1 MTLQK
6 KNSDLIFIVAHLKG
20 STTFVKKKRRTS
32 YLILYSSVS
41 PKLDSKGLSCGDT
54 LNIY

>member
-20 STTFVKKKRRTS
+20 STTFVKKKEE
-32 YLILYSSVS
+32 LVI
-41 PKLDSKGLSCGDT
+41 
-54 LNIY
+54 